1 MTMLKTFKKAV
12 HWYVNKIE
20 ENNAFMPSC
29 MVPVNPKL

>member
-20 ENNAFMPSC
+20 ENNAFMPSS
-29 MVPVNPKL
+29 MMTVNPKI